1 MEVELSDFAVEA
13 VARLE
18 ADDPSSFE
26 LLSGDLA
33 MLAGMS
39 VDELDV
45 WATLV
50 GLTYYLG
57 PTGRVRYWA
66 VLERG
71 RFVIELFDVDL

>member
-1 MEVELSDFAVEA
+1 MDVELSESAVEA
-13 VARLE
+13 FARLE

-33 MLAGMS
+33 MLAVLS
-39 VDELDV
+39 VDALDV
-45 WATLV
+45 WASLV

-57 PTGRVRYWA
+57 PTSRVRYWA

-71 RFVIELFDVDL
+71 WFVIEFFDVDS

>member
-1 MEVELSDFAVEA
+1 MDVELSDSAVEA
-13 VARLE
+13 FARLE

-26 LLSGDLA
+26 LLSADLA
-33 MLAGMS
+33 MLAGTS

-45 WATLV
+45 WAIVV
-50 GLTYYLG
+50 GLTYHLG

-71 RFVIELFDVDL
+71 RFVIEFFDVDS